1 MAAPLAPTKPN
12 DPTSSTP
19 APTTPP
25 SPPSPSAPSPT
36 SPFAGLSGE
45 EKDRLL
51 AQQSQVIRE
60 NARKTAE
67 MEARLNALSKKVDEP
82 APVPLDMKTENK
94 KFFDSPAVALAEN
107 REQIKKDLIETVKP
121 LIEFKN
127 TFEKGSQYERLKAS
141 TKSDPRFKDFLALP
155 GVEAMVDQMMEKL
168 PASPDAMYSVLV
180 GLRGSMEFGDI
191 NKPGAAAPPAPAR
204 TGDPIQPPHLRP
216 TPPPLPDR
224 EPGSDKEAAY
234 LKGEVEK
241 LDENARRLIR
251 EMGMTAEE
259 YVRWRDEE
267 AINVPSSK
275 IGIKPPAKEGA
286 KA

>member
-1 MAAPLAPTKPN
+1 MAAPLAQVKPN
-12 DPTSSTP
+12 EPPSSTP
-19 APTTPP
+19 PPTT
-25 SPPSPSAPSPT
+25 SPSQPAPNAPSPT

-67 MEARLNALSKKVDEP
+67 MESRLAALDKKVSEP
-82 APVPLDMKTENK
+82 PSPVIDMKAENK
-94 KFFDSPAVALAEN
+94 KFFDSPAEALAQN
-107 REQIKKDLIETVKP
+107 RELIKKDLLETVKP
-121 LIEFKN
+121 LIEFKD
-127 TFEKGSQYERLKAS
+127 TVQKGSAYERLKAN

-155 GVEAMVDQMMEKL
+155 GVESMVDQMMEKL
-168 PASPDAMYSVLV
+168 PASPEAMYSVLV

-191 NKPGAAAPPAPAR
+191 NKPGAPSAPAAPPRP
-204 TGDPIQPPHLRP
+204 GDPITPPHLRP

-241 LDENARRLIR
+241 LDENARRLI
-251 EMGMTAEE
+251 
-259 YVRWRDEE
+259 
-267 AINVPSSK
+267 
-275 IGIKPPAKEGA
+275 
-286 KA
+286 